1 MILDNLIDPPLED
14 PTPSDIRRAVN
25 QVYEGELEAVILSA
39 GKESHRFLQVP
50 RGGGYLEA
58 RKGRGR
64 PLLSAEGV
72 PHVQAV
78 KVFLDYAEGRTT
90 WRTAVDWKPVSRP
103 VRPRTHKPDRP
114 IGKILL
120 AVLGGL
126 LAVGLFCWLTQ
137 TQPLERVLYP
147 AFYGGGALLYW
158 LLLWSKDR
166 AGVDLAPPFWRS
178 GAALLLWT
186 LISILALIISAAVSG
201 LWTLSSAAVLAVNVW
216 MLWSAAR
223 RVRRSLEFRRLSEE
237 VEADRVRLVM
247 VDRGF
252 DTAPRPEFAY
262 QYLGEHRAQRAVPG
276 LQWRWR
282 KLSRA
287 LESGRLRLYV
297 RYHPEKPEVHRISR
311 VEIED

>member
-14 PTPSDIRRAVN
+14 PSPSDIRRAVN
-25 QVYEGELEAVILSA
+25 QVYAGELEAVILSA
-39 GKESHRFLQVP
+39 GKESHRYLQTP
-50 RGGGYLEA
+50 RGGGHLEV

-72 PHVQAV
+72 PLSQAADI
-78 KVFLDYAEGRTT
+78 FLDYARGGDT
-90 WRTAVDWKPVSRP
+90 WRSAVDWKPVSRP
-103 VRPRTHKPDRP
+103 VRPGVHKPGRS

-137 TQPLERVLYP
+137 TQPLAQVLYP

-158 LLLWSKDR
+158 LLLWSKQR
-166 AGVDLAPPFWRS
+166 AGVDLAPPLWRS
-178 GAALLLWT
+178 GAALLLW
-186 LISILALIISAAVSG
+186 LGISALALVISIEISG
-201 LWTLSSAAVLAVNVW
+201 PWNLSTAAVLAVDAW
-216 MLWSAAR
+216 MVWSAAR
-223 RVRRSLEFRRLSEE
+223 RALNSLEFQRLAEE

-252 DTAPRPEFAY
+252 DTAPQPEFAY

-276 LQWRWR
+276 LHFRWR

-287 LESGRLRLYV
+287 LDSGRLRLFV
-297 RYHPEKPEVHRISR
+297 RYHPDQPAVHRISR
-311 VEIED
+311 LEVED